1 MYISAI
7 VRIPIGA
14 GVGLE
19 PADPLRFDCR
29 GGEVR
34 LQEDLETMFRLFL
47 SRLGQRGKL
56 HLWVDDIYAATLE
69 RSEGAARILRSR
81 IQLEPGFWAVT
92 TLARVAGVSAINDLP
107 VVGPPTFVAGPCSE
121 CGAERTPL
129 LPCFECLV
137 ALFPI
142 KREVICLGELRK
154 AATAT

>member
-81 IQLEPGFWAVT
+81 IQLEPG
-92 TLARVAGVSAINDLP
+92 
-107 VVGPPTFVAGPCSE
+107 
-121 CGAERTPL
+121 GAERTPL